1 MFYLRENMLYLR
13 EIIFANKLLAS
24 LKLNGCHNVDI
35 SDENIKIF
43 MPNLEQML
51 DDMKMFQSTD
61 ELRLLFSCDI
71 NGDYTDLF
79 KIINEIDPLVAEK
92 ENDELHITMDSSVA
106 NTFID
111 NDEYFPKEKMLELG
125 KKMKPL
131 MSKKEKVR
139 IYAYN

>member
-1 MFYLRENMLYLR
+1 MLYLR
-13 EIIFANKLLAS
+13 EIIFVNKLLAS
-24 LKLNGCHNVDI
+24 LRLNGCHNVDI

-43 MPNLEQML
+43 MPNLKQML
-51 DDMKMFQSTD
+51 DDMKMFQSID

-71 NGDYTDLF
+71 NEDYTDLS

-92 ENDELHITMDSSVA
+92 ENDELHIIMDSSVA
-106 NTFID
+106 NTFLE
-111 NDEYFPKEKMLELG
+111 NDEYFSQEKMLELG

-131 MSKKEKVR
+131 MSKKEKVK